1 MAPHNNEPP
10 MLPIRQLG
18 MGPVSLPSDD
28 YFECYRKDVAMYG
41 KFVAIA
47 PKFIVFAPPY
57 AHHEHMI
64 NAAFE
69 QYPTDFLTEYYAT
82 PIDINRLAADTATT
96 FRPVDA
102 GLFFLRKATDRNED
116 RLLLSDRSLV
126 FGRGSQDVRRLCAEL
141 LNTTLKSIKAE
152 IAPEK

>member
-1 MAPHNNEPP
+1 MAPHDNEPP
-10 MLPIRQLG
+10 MIPIHQLG
-18 MGPVSLPSDD
+18 MGPVSLPSDE
-28 YFECYRKDVAMYG
+28 FFTMYRKIAQFG

-47 PKFIVFAPPY
+47 PSFVVFAPPY
-57 AHHEHMI
+57 TYHEHMI
-64 NAAFE
+64 TAAFE

-82 PIDINRLAADTATT
+82 PPDIDRLAADTATT

-152 IAPEK
+152 IAPEE